1 MIRRR
6 LRRRV
11 RCFIDRTMRIVL
23 FGAPGT
29 GKGTQAALLAE
40 RRGVRHISTGAMFR
54 DAIRA
59 RTPHG
64 RMAEGY
70 VRRGWLVPDEYARD
84 IAEDALL
91 EIGLDNFVLDG
102 YPRTVVQAEWL
113 SAFLAARDTGIDLV
127 IAMELCI
134 NSIIERLSM
143 RRLNRETGEHYH
155 LAFKP
160 PPPDVDPALIVQR
173 LDDRPDAIRSR
184 IEGYWQATRPVV
196 DYYRK
201 QGIIVDVDAD
211 GALEDVYA
219 RIEDALAPIAA
230 HAKTASKTASA
241 KTATAKTA

>member
-1 MIRRR
+1 
-6 LRRRV
+6 
-11 RCFIDRTMRIVL
+11 MRIVL

-29 GKGTQAALLAE
+29 GKGTQATLLAE
-40 RRGVRHISTGAMFR
+40 RRALHHVSTGAMFR

-64 RMAEGY
+64 RMAQEY
-70 VRRGWLVPDEYARD
+70 VRRGWLVPDEFARD

-91 EIGLDNFVLDG
+91 EIGLENFVLDG

-113 SAFLAARDTGIDLV
+113 SAFLAAHDAAIDLV
-127 IAMELCI
+127 VAMELCT
-134 NSIIERLSM
+134 NRIIERLSM
-143 RRLNRETGEHYH
+143 RRMHRKTGEHYH

-160 PPPDVDPALIVQR
+160 PPPDIDPALIVQR

-211 GALEDVYA
+211 GAFEEVYA
-219 RIEDALAPIAA
+219 RIDDALAQVAVGP
-230 HAKTASKTASA
+230 KTP
-241 KTATAKTA
+241 